1 MDIDKVF
8 VASIL
13 AEGPEALAKAI
24 AKGAGAGR
32 LVGEGKDAFV
42 FMQEYHQKYGK
53 LPQVDLVA
61 GKTRID
67 LAVELEPVDFC
78 IDEINKRHLFLKMQE
93 GLQGV
98 LSHQEKRDPGT
109 AYAEMEKLL
118 HDLKTDQVGIS
129 AVESLFKQ
137 GPEVKEFYQRIKSGQ
152 RGILTPWEA
161 INESTL
167 GFWPEDLILFVAR
180 VGVGKCVDASTE
192 IMDPETGLVHTIE
205 EIYNRADITQIS
217 TWSPEEGIHVAP
229 ITAKIDTGSKECLR
243 IELNS
248 GRTVV
253 VTPEHP
259 FLTPYGWV
267 RADKLFV
274 RAIVG
279 TPANLPEPRN
289 AVSVSRSYV
298 CDLLTRVDPNNS
310 SGLPNEVFRW
320 NNSSIE
326 LLFSARP
333 DTWASS
339 TKSHYEVGY
348 CSEKFAR
355 QLQHLATRI
364 GLPLVR
370 WREPD
375 NHNYWRVCDYG
386 RVSYEAPGTP
396 GVIWDGI
403 ASIEPAGVRKIYDLT
418 VAPSACF
425 VANDIIVHNTWSAVL
440 LALHAWLTP
449 RPETGERSRVL
460 FITTEVSRM
469 RIGMRF
475 YAAMERLPYGNL
487 THGRLDAFSEDRFYK
502 AIDRLYEA
510 EGLYIIGGDFD
521 FQLDSISAAIESA
534 KPDLVVL
541 DGVYLLRV
549 AGATRTERMANA
561 FDEVKRLAKRKRVP
575 IVITTQ
581 FNREVKKDLAKTV
594 QVESIALSDVGAW
607 NADLIFGLI
616 QTDDMKIEKRMIF
629 KPLKVREGE
638 GKEVTVN
645 WNFDRMDF
653 SELVGDGGGGGDA
666 DELGAA
672 KPSADADGFTRNDT
686 DDLPF

>member
-180 VGVGKCVDASTE
+180 VGVGK
-192 IMDPETGLVHTIE
+192 
-205 EIYNRADITQIS
+205 
-217 TWSPEEGIHVAP
+217 
-229 ITAKIDTGSKECLR
+229 
-243 IELNS
+243 
-248 GRTVV
+248 
-253 VTPEHP
+253 
-259 FLTPYGWV
+259 
-267 RADKLFV
+267 
-274 RAIVG
+274 
-279 TPANLPEPRN
+279 
-289 AVSVSRSYV
+289 
-298 CDLLTRVDPNNS
+298 
-310 SGLPNEVFRW
+310 
-320 NNSSIE
+320 
-326 LLFSARP
+326 
-333 DTWASS
+333 
-339 TKSHYEVGY
+339 
-348 CSEKFAR
+348 
-355 QLQHLATRI
+355 
-364 GLPLVR
+364 
-370 WREPD
+370 
-375 NHNYWRVCDYG
+375 
-386 RVSYEAPGTP
+386 
-396 GVIWDGI
+396 
-403 ASIEPAGVRKIYDLT
+403 
-418 VAPSACF
+418 
-425 VANDIIVHNTWSAVL
+425 TWSAVL